1 MAAGWRLESLLAT
14 VDHRH
19 FTVFHPAHIDAPDLL
34 PLTCPKPSIANSG
47 PGVKFTDTPSEQAC
61 CRSHHLV
68 SARRTQNGEV
78 AR

>member
-19 FTVFHPAHIDAPDLL
+19 FTTFHPARIDALDLL
-34 PLTCPKPSIANSG
+34 AVTCPKPSIATSG
-47 PGVKFTDTPSEQAC
+47 LGVKFTDAPPEQAC
-61 CRSHHLV
+61 CSSHHLV
-68 SARRTQNGEV
+68 SGRRTQNVEV